1 MSTIKLRRSGVAG
14 KLPTTAQ
21 LDLGEIALNTHDGRL
36 YIKKSVDSV
45 ESIVGFYG
53 SPVSEETIYVD
64 SYTGDGATTDYALTF
79 IPKADQYIYVSINGV
94 QQHISEY
101 SISGSTLTL
110 TEAPANNDV
119 IELRTHDVL
128 ATSVVVRDYATY
140 VFTANDD
147 TSFSG
152 TDDNGNTLVYD
163 IDKIEVYANGSRLVN
178 GLDYTATDGT
188 SITILETI
196 TGTIEIVSLSRATFS
211 DNTTRTLQSS
221 TTELTTTTADQVT
234 DKFQA
239 AAYRTAKYLVQFTAG
254 TDYHTTE
261 VLLIH
266 DGTSAYITEYG
277 TIFTNASLG
286 TIDADISGGYVRLLV
301 TPTNINTTVKTQ
313 RISVTV

>member
-21 LDLGEIALNTHDGRL
+21 LDLGELALNTYDGRL
-36 YIKKSVDSV
+36 YIKKSVNSV

-64 SYTGDGATTDYALTF
+64 SYTGDGATTDFNLTF
-79 IPKADQYIYVSINGV
+79 IPKADQYVYVSINGV

-110 TEAPANNDV
+110 TDAPANNDV
-119 IELRTHDVL
+119 IELRTHDTM
-128 ATSVVVRDYATY
+128 ADSVIVRDYATY
-140 VFTANDD
+140 VYTANND

-152 TDDNGNTLVYD
+152 SDDNGNTLVYD
-163 IDKIEVYANGSRLVN
+163 IGKLEVYVNGSRLVD
-178 GLDYTATDGT
+178 GLDYTATDGS
-188 SITILETI
+188 SITILEAV
-196 TGTIEIVSLSRATFS
+196 TGTVEAVSLSRATFADTS
-211 DNTTRTLQSS
+211 IIRS
-221 TTELTTTTADQVT
+221 TTASFTTTTANQVADT
-234 DKFQA
+234 FQT
-239 AAYRTAKYLVQFTAG
+239 AAYRTAKYLVQMTAG

-261 VLLIH
+261 VILIH
-266 DGTSAYITEYG
+266 DGTTAYITEYG

-286 TIDADISGGYVRLLV
+286 TIDADISGGFVRLLV
-301 TPTNINTTVKTQ
+301 TPANINTTVKTQ

>member
-188 SITILETI
+188 SITILEAI

-211 DNTTRTLQSS
+211 DTTTRTLQSS

>member
-211 DNTTRTLQSS
+211 DTTTRTLQSS